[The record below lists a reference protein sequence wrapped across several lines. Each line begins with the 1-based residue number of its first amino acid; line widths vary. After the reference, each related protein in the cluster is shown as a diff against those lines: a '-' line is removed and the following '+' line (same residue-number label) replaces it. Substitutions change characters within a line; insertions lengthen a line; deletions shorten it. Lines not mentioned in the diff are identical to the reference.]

1 MSVWLRRG
9 ERSYRW
15 DGYALFG
22 RPPVVVPPAWALTER
37 VWEAI
42 GERPRLSEA
51 EVDPADWLD
60 EVVGSVP
67 DGIERLCLVIPD
79 GTRVGAWQSLLPALL
94 RALGRTGAS
103 SRLLLVAS
111 GTHAVLDPAA
121 LDAHLRPEPSE
132 RQEIRKSL
140 NLAEHREHPGGPE
153 NPLEG
158 WEVIQNGDKGFDG
171 HVSVGGTP
179 RGTPVRL
186 HPGYLASDYKI
197 LLGEVSYH
205 YFAGFGG
212 GPKLVFPGLADVVG
226 AATNHQLAFRIDGAN
241 DTGGSGSGGTG
252 SSASGSGGAGT
263 GPSGSVGSGPS
274 GSGDDIS
281 GTVGSGSSGSELSG
295 SGVGSSGTAGSGASE
310 SSPGEVRLETLRWH
324 LGCAPA
330 SLSGNPVHE
339 DLLEAV
345 SLAPPDWV
353 ITAAESPP
361 PDPDPAFPR
370 PFPTTVL
377 QGPYP
382 LAFDRA
388 VELREAI
395 GRVALTKAP
404 DLLLADAG
412 GRPRDATFLQAHKS
426 LQHAARFVAPGGRIL
441 LAAGCEEGMGSRT
454 LERYAAN
461 PGGFRPFAGTDDDPR
476 AVLHLQT
483 LIAMRHAVSQTRVGL
498 WSELPAGI
506 VRALGMEPL
515 SSENEAREWCASA
528 GGDIHW
534 GWLPRAERFLPAPG
548 WLGGR

>member
-158 WEVIQNGDKGFDG
+158 WAVIQNGDKGFDG
-171 HVSVGGTP
+171 HVSVGRTP
-179 RGTPVRL
+179 RATPVRL

-241 DTGGSGSGGTG
+241 DSRGSGF
-252 SSASGSGGAGT
+252 
-263 GPSGSVGSGPS
+263 
-274 GSGDDIS
+274 
-281 GTVGSGSSGSELSG
+281 SG